1 LAYHDLKINIANFKV
16 LLFILCSI
24 GIVSLYSASSNIALL
39 KFSDYKYIFFNQS
52 IRLSI
57 GFVLLI
63 ITSFIDYRFY
73 KKNAKWILFFCWT
86 VLLIGYV
93 TSHYADIVT
102 SRGLILFG
110 RNILTTS
117 DLAKFGIIIY
127 LCSFIELNKRK
138 INDIK
143 ILLTELAPY
152 LSITLLLIFFQPDM
166 STTFTI
172 SIILLLI
179 IYIAGI
185 STKYIY
191 TFLGLSTFIVISKII
206 FTPFQRIRF
215 LNWWSGAGDVQSNAS
230 VLALSKGGIFGNGL
244 VESEFSK
251 GLLPA
256 VHTDFILP
264 IIGEEFGFIGI
275 LFIFILFYLFMFYA
289 IKILQ
294 NIPDLFGFF
303 LGMGII
309 MNVIIYF
316 IINSSYVVGIFPTTG
331 LPLPFI
337 SYGGSHLVLTL
348 GSMGIFL
355 NIANSNVNKKM
366 ITYKL

>member
-1 LAYHDLKINIANFKV
+1 MVYHDLKANISNLKI

-24 GIVSLYSASSNIALL
+24 GIVALYSASSSIALL
-39 KFSDYKYIFFNQS
+39 KFSDYKYIFLNQS
-52 IRLSI
+52 IRLFI
-57 GFVLLI
+57 GFILLI
-63 ITSFIDYRFY
+63 VASFIDYRIY
-73 KKNAKWILFFCWT
+73 RKNAKWILFFCWI
-86 VLLIGYV
+86 VLLVGYI
-93 TSHYADIVT
+93 TSYYENIVT

-127 LCSFIELNKRK
+127 LSSFIELNKRK
-138 INDIK
+138 IDDIK
-143 ILLTELAPY
+143 VLLVDLIPY
-152 LSITLLLIFFQPDM
+152 ISVTLLLIFFQPDM

-185 STKYIY
+185 NTKYIY
-191 TFLGLSTFIVISKII
+191 SFLALSTLIVVFKII

-215 LNWWSGAGDVQSNAS
+215 LNWWNGAGDIQSNAS
-230 VLALSKGGIFGNGL
+230 VLALSKGGIWGSGL

-294 NIPDLFGFF
+294 HIPDLFGFF
-303 LGMGII
+303 LGIGIL

-355 NIANSNVNKKM
+355 NIANSNVNNK
-366 ITYKL
+366 IVTY

>member
-1 LAYHDLKINIANFKV
+1 LAYHNLKINLSNLKI

-24 GIVSLYSASSNIALL
+24 GLVTLYSASSNIALSR
-39 KFSDYKYIFFNQS
+39 FSDYKYIFLNQS
-52 IRLSI
+52 IRLII
-57 GFVLLI
+57 GVLLLLI
-63 ITSFIDYRFY
+63 ASFVDYRFY
-73 KKNAKWILFFCWT
+73 KKNSKLILFFCWLI
-86 VLLIGYV
+86 LLIGYI
-93 TSHYADIVT
+93 TSYYQDIVT
-102 SRGLILFG
+102 SRGIILFG
-110 RNILTTS
+110 KNILTTS
-117 DLAKFGIIIY
+117 DLAKFGVIIY
-127 LCSFIELNKRK
+127 LSSFIEINKRK

-143 ILLTELAPY
+143 ILITELAPY

-185 STKYIY
+185 NTKYIY
-191 TFLGLSTFIVISKII
+191 GFLALSSFIVIFKII

-215 LNWWSGAGDVQSNAS
+215 LNWWNGTGDVQSNAS

-264 IIGEEFGFIGI
+264 IIGEEFGFLGI
-275 LFIFILFYLFMFYA
+275 LSIFILFYLFMFYA

-303 LGMGII
+303 LGIGIV
-309 MNVIIYF
+309 MNIIIYF

-348 GSMGIFL
+348 GSMGVFL
-355 NIANSNVNKKM
+355 NIANSSIKKK
-366 ITYKL
+366 IVTY

>member
-1 LAYHDLKINIANFKV
+1 MVYHNLKINLSNLKI

-24 GIVSLYSASSNIALL
+24 GLVTLYSASSNVALS
-39 KFSDYKYIFFNQS
+39 KFSDYKYIFLNQS
-52 IRLSI
+52 IRLII
-57 GFVLLI
+57 GVLLLI
-63 ITSFIDYRFY
+63 IASFIDYRFY
-73 KKNAKWILFFCWT
+73 KKNSKFILFFCWLI
-86 VLLIGYV
+86 LLIGYI
-93 TSHYADIVT
+93 TSYYQDMVT
-102 SRGLILFG
+102 SRGVILFG

-117 DLAKFGIIIY
+117 DLAKFGVIIY
-127 LCSFIELNKRK
+127 LSSFIEINKRK

-143 ILLTELAPY
+143 ILITELAPY

-185 STKYIY
+185 NTKYIY
-191 TFLGLSTFIVISKII
+191 GFLALSSLIVISKII

-215 LNWWSGAGDVQSNAS
+215 LNWWNGTGDVQSNAS

-264 IIGEEFGFIGI
+264 IIGEEFGFLGI
-275 LFIFILFYLFMFYA
+275 LSIFILFYLFMFYA

-303 LGMGII
+303 LGIGIV
-309 MNVIIYF
+309 MNIIIYF

-348 GSMGIFL
+348 GSMGVFL
-355 NIANSNVNKKM
+355 NIANSNIKKK
-366 ITYKL
+366 IVTY

>member
-1 LAYHDLKINIANFKV
+1 MVYHDLKISISNFKII
-16 LLFILCSI
+16 LFVICAI
-24 GIVSLYSASSNIALL
+24 GIVTLYSASSNIALL

-52 IRLSI
+52 VRLFI
-57 GFVLLI
+57 GFILLLI
-63 ITSFIDYRFY
+63 ASFIDYKFY
-73 KKNAKWILFFCWT
+73 KKNAKWILLFCWFM
-86 VLLIGYV
+86 LLIGYI
-93 TSHYADIVT
+93 TSYYENIVT
-102 SRGLILFG
+102 SRGIILFG
-110 RNILTTS
+110 KNILTTS

-127 LCSFIELNKRK
+127 LSSFIELNKRK

-143 ILLTELAPY
+143 VLFKELFPY

-179 IYIAGI
+179 IYIAGV

-191 TFLGLSTFIVISKII
+191 SFLVVSTLIVAFKII

-215 LNWWSGAGDVQSNAS
+215 LNWWSGTGDVQSNAS
-230 VLALSKGGIFGNGL
+230 ILALSKGGILGNGL

-275 LFIFILFYLFMFYA
+275 LFIFILFYFFMFYA

-303 LGMGII
+303 LGLGII

-355 NIANSNVNKKM
+355 NIANQNIKK
-366 ITYKL
+366 KW

>member
-1 LAYHDLKINIANFKV
+1 MAYNNLQRSISNLKI

-24 GIVSLYSASSNIALL
+24 GIVVLYSASSNIALL
-39 KFSDYKYIFFNQS
+39 KYLDYKYIFINQS
-52 IRLSI
+52 IRLFI
-57 GFVLLI
+57 GFCLLI
-63 ITSFIDYRFY
+63 SVSFIDYRFY
-73 KKNAKWILFFCWT
+73 KRNSKVILLFCW
-86 VLLIGYV
+86 LIILAGYI
-93 TSHYADIVT
+93 TSHYQNIVT
-102 SRGLILFG
+102 ARGLILFG
-110 RNILTTS
+110 KNFLTTS

-127 LCSFIELNKRK
+127 IASFIEINKRK

-143 ILLTELAPY
+143 VIFTELAPY
-152 LSITLLLIFFQPDM
+152 IVITLLLIFFQPDM

-172 SIILLLI
+172 SIILLLL

-185 STKYIY
+185 KIKYIS
-191 TFLGLSTFIVISKII
+191 TFLVVSSLIVFLKITF
-206 FTPFQRIRF
+206 THFQRVRF
-215 LNWWSGAGDVQSNAS
+215 LKWWTGEGDVQSSAS
-230 VLALSKGGIFGNGL
+230 ILALSKGGFFGNGL
-244 VESEFSK
+244 VESEFNK
-251 GLLPA
+251 GFLPE

-275 LFIFILFYLFMFYA
+275 LSIFILFFLFMFYA

-294 NIPDLFGFF
+294 NVPDLFGFF

-309 MNVIIYF
+309 MNVVIYF

-348 GSMGIFL
+348 GSMGILL
-355 NIANSNVNKKM
+355 NIAYSNIQKKM
-366 ITYKL
+366 ITY

>member
-1 LAYHDLKINIANFKV
+1 MVYRNLKIDIANLKV

-24 GIVSLYSASSNIALL
+24 GIVTLYSASSNVALM
-39 KFSDYKYIFFNQS
+39 KFSDYKYIFLNQLV
-52 IRLSI
+52 RLII
-57 GFVLLI
+57 GLILLI
-63 ITSFIDYRFY
+63 IASFIDYKFY
-73 KKNAKWILFFCWT
+73 RKYSKLILFFCWGII
-86 VLLIGYV
+86 LAGYI
-93 TSHYADIVT
+93 TSYYADIVT

-127 LCSFIELNKRK
+127 LCSFIEINKRK
-138 INDIK
+138 LNDIK
-143 ILLTELAPY
+143 ILLLDLAPY

-172 SIILLLI
+172 SIILLLM

-185 STKYIY
+185 NVRYVY
-191 TFLGLSTFIVISKII
+191 TFLIFSSFIVTLKII
-206 FTPFQRIRF
+206 FTPFQRVRF
-215 LNWWSGAGDVQSNAS
+215 LNWWYGTGDVQSNAS
-230 VLALSKGGIFGNGL
+230 ILALSKGGLFGNGL
-244 VESEFSK
+244 VESEFNK

-275 LFIFILFYLFMFYA
+275 LSIFILFYLFMFYA
-289 IKILQ
+289 IRILQ
-294 NIPDLFGFF
+294 HIPDLFGFF
-303 LGMGII
+303 LGIGIM

-355 NIANSNVNKKM
+355 NIANSNLHKK
-366 ITYKL
+366 IVTY